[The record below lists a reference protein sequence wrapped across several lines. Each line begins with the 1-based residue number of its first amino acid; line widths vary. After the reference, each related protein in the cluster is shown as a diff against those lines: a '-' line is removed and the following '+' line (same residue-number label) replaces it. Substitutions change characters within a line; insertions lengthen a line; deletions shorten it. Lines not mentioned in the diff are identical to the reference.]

1 MFKHCFMATLI
12 GLLVVAC
19 AQKQNTIQP
28 VTLQKSC
35 QTPIIA
41 YQLENIK
48 IGEFNDLQ
56 IPKKQVLSLIENAL
70 QDSGC
75 FIKAKQNTP
84 NIYILESIYGSINQQ
99 AKQGGF
105 WKSTSHDTAIIEV
118 LLAFSNDKETRYY
131 KSKASFKNTTDKF
144 LGIGND
150 SNLNPPH
157 IQLALNNAIYS
168 AINQATQDF
177 IKQK

>member
-12 GLLVVAC
+12 GLLLVAC

-70 QDSGC
+70 QNSGC
-75 FIKAKQNTP
+75 FIKAKQNKEDFGNP
-84 NIYILESIYGSINQQ
+84 LRIILQSLKFYS
-99 AKQGGF
+99 
-105 WKSTSHDTAIIEV
+105 
-118 LLAFSNDKETRYY
+118 LLAMIRKQDII
-131 KSKASFKNTTDKF
+131 KARHLLK
-144 LGIGND
+144 I
-150 SNLNPPH
+150 PP
-157 IQLALNNAIYS
+157 
-168 AINQATQDF
+168 INF
-177 IKQK
+177 